1 MDFEVFN
8 VLSDIIG
15 VPPLIASLFYS
26 ISYCI
31 FCMLFRDRNWKKL
44 DAQDKIIFPILI
56 SLLIYFQSIAFALSV
71 KSFFFFFDYQFPVKK
86 FGGIFNLTDPIIA
99 CIIVM
104 YPIFIGSLFY
114 ANWIKKKI
122 PLYKQEKLLYEM
134 VGGVTIVLP
143 LILLIILFYTPFLTN
158 DLYRWF
164 TLEVLCFIILLIL
177 YLVILP
183 SFCFLFL
190 TLRTFTKSLD
200 CDDDVNKFLK
210 NFKKFGLSPYITWI
224 KSNKKLTFS
233 IVVVCV
239 FILFLLMTPKNVTP
253 QVSLSDKELYE
264 VSIKGQFNHDGKYS
278 SEQFC
283 RTLSISN
290 EIRQNINVT
299 PPRFKIV
306 GWLVVHTD
314 LGEAKLIQKPDYV
327 KIEKTKNG
335 KNYLLFNLS
344 AMDKPYRSTLNGFE
358 KGYDCSNNI
367 IDRKVRKLIDDYDLG
382 LYSYTANLT
391 FSCANIRNDHAFL
404 SIPIKEEDF
413 SLYVHLQEILISP
426 IKNCT
431 VEWYDYNP
439 KSKGDYVDVKT
450 LGARKVYINIA
461 KRCENNESITVTYE
475 VICSRN
481 TSR

>member
-1 MDFEVFN
+1 M
-8 VLSDIIG
+8 
-15 VPPLIASLFYS
+15 SL
-26 ISYCI
+26 
-31 FCMLFRDRNWKKL
+31 
-44 DAQDKIIFPILI
+44 
-56 SLLIYFQSIAFALSV
+56 
-71 KSFFFFFDYQFPVKK
+71 
-86 FGGIFNLTDPIIA
+86 
-99 CIIVM
+99 
-104 YPIFIGSLFY
+104 
-114 ANWIKKKI
+114 
-122 PLYKQEKLLYEM
+122 
-134 VGGVTIVLP
+134 
-143 LILLIILFYTPFLTN
+143 ILFYLPFLL
-158 DLYRWF
+158 DDFYKEF
-164 TLEVLCFIILLIL
+164 TLKISYVTIIPILAFVYSQITFLLLIL
-177 YLVILP
+177 RIL
-183 SFCFLFL
+183 
-190 TLRTFTKSLD
+190 TKSLD
-200 CDDDVNKFLK
+200 CDNSITKFLK
-210 NFKKFGLSPYITWI
+210 NFKEIGLSPYITWI

>member
-1 MDFEVFN
+1 MDLQLLSNVF
-8 VLSDIIG
+8 SYYPFG
-15 VPPLIASLFYS
+15 ATLI
-26 ISYCI
+26 ISYI
-31 FCMLFRDRNWKKL
+31 ILRVLIGNSNIWRRWD
-44 DAQDKIIFPILI
+44 DQDKNISYFLVSILIYLQSIMWVTSIKNFLFFFNHEYPKKYGMPVPSLVDATDYALILYPILI
-56 SLLIYFQSIAFALSV
+56 
-71 KSFFFFFDYQFPVKK
+71 
-86 FGGIFNLTDPIIA
+86 
-99 CIIVM
+99 CIL
-104 YPIFIGSLFY
+104 FIS
-114 ANWIKKKI
+114 AWAEKKK
-122 PLYKQEKLLYEM
+122 PLYKQEKLLYEIFGLTVIISLFFVM
-134 VGGVTIVLP
+134 SL
-143 LILLIILFYTPFLTN
+143 ILFYLPFLL
-158 DLYRWF
+158 DDFYKEF
-164 TLEVLCFIILLIL
+164 TLKISYVTIIPILAFVYSQITFLLLIL
-177 YLVILP
+177 RIL
-183 SFCFLFL
+183 
-190 TLRTFTKSLD
+190 TKSLD
-200 CDDDVNKFLK
+200 CDNSITKFLK
-210 NFKKFGLSPYITWI
+210 NFKEIGLSPYITWI